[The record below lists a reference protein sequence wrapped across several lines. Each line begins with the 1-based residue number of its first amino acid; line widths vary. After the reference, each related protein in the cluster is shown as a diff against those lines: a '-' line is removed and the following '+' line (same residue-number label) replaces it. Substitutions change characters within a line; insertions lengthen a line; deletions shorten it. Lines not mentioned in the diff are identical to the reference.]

1 MGIKISVITPTY
13 NRGHLLTRCYDSLC
27 EQEFNAFEW
36 IIIDDG
42 SSDDTKNVVK
52 SFLKDGKVHIRYIY
66 QANRGKH
73 IAHNVGGNYVYAW
86 ILMIILARMHFHV
99 YGHYG
104 HLRVKII

>member
-52 SFLKDGKVHIRYIY
+52 SFLRMEKYISDISIK
-66 QANRGKH
+66 QIEEN
-73 IAHNVGGNYVYAW
+73 
-86 ILMIILARMHFHV
+86 ILRIM
-99 YGHYG
+99 
-104 HLRVKII
+104 